1 MTLITGRRSKRGFT
15 LLELILVMLIVSL
28 VAGLAA
34 PSLHNFMIGR
44 RNVNTVNQVLALGQ
58 YARARAAM
66 TGTVYRLNA
75 DPVSRAYWLTKKSGA
90 NFVEL
95 GEEFGR
101 HFTLPE
107 TMSLKWEPLPTGG
120 DVKTYMDFYPD
131 GRIDASRLQI
141 VDLAGKV
148 TEIGCRSQTEP
159 LSILQQDGK

>member
-1 MTLITGRRSKRGFT
+1 MTSTTGRRNERGFT
-15 LLELILVMLIVSL
+15 LLELILVMLIVTL
-28 VAGLAA
+28 IAGLAA

-44 RNVNTVNQVLALGQ
+44 RNANTVNQVLALGQ
-58 YARARAAM
+58 YARGRAAM

-75 DPVSRAYWLTKKSGA
+75 DPAARAYWLTKKSGT

-101 HFTLPE
+101 QFTLPE
-107 TMSLKWEPLPTGG
+107 TMSLKWAPLPTGG
-120 DVKTYMDFYPD
+120 DLKTYMDFYPD

-141 VDLAGKV
+141 IDLAGKV
-148 TEIGCRSQTEP
+148 SEIGCRSETEP